1 MRIIL
6 QRTLEEHEDVEAGEA
21 AEAAAVHRD
30 QKQPFRKV
38 ISDGAMVMLMQFRK
52 VRLCWWFCLVKIKSQ
67 RIGDM
72 VMVKELESA
81 VHRDQKQ
88 PCLVKIKSNGDIG

>member
-38 ISDGAMVMLMQFRK
+38 ISGGVMVMLMQFRK
-52 VRLCWWFCLVKIKSQ
+52 VRL
-67 RIGDM
+67 
-72 VMVKELESA
+72 
-81 VHRDQKQ
+81 
-88 PCLVKIKSNGDIG
+88 

>member
-38 ISDGAMVMLMQFRK
+38 ISDGAMVMLMQFIK
-52 VRLCWWFCLVKIKSQ
+52 VRLCWWFGENQKSEN
-67 RIGDM
+67 R
-72 VMVKELESA
+72 
-81 VHRDQKQ
+81 
-88 PCLVKIKSNGDIG
+88 

>member
-38 ISDGAMVMLMQFRK
+38 
-52 VRLCWWFCLVKIKSQ
+52 RLSCLVKIKK
-67 RIGDM
+67 
-72 VMVKELESA
+72 VMVIESVIDG
-81 VHRDQKQ
+81 VH
-88 PCLVKIKSNGDIG
+88 LKSRQAHSERQLIGMSW